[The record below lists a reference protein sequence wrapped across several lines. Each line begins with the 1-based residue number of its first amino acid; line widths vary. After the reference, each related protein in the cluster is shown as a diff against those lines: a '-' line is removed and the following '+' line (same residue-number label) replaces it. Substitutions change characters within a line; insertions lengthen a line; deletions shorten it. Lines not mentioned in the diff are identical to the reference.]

1 MRNLQLCGIPLRVS
15 SVRFWGLQP
24 IVQACWLPVGSGAE
38 RRPEGAVTRRWSAAV
53 KFRGDVVCRAEDRVD
68 RGEILAGLV
77 QAAHDTLDGG
87 GRVEAV
93 VVTNVGLMLVGGHEK
108 AGEAIDGPGE
118 FAERADHSGQI

>member
-53 KFRGDVVCRAEDRVD
+53 KFRGDVVRVAENTVD
-68 RGEILAGLV
+68 GVEVLAGLV
-77 QAAHDTLDGG
+77 QAADDTLDGG
-87 GRVEAV
+87 GRVVVV
-93 VVTNVGLMLVGGHEK
+93 VVTDVGLMLVGGGEK
-108 AGEAIDGPGE
+108 AGETIDGPGE
-118 FAERADHSGQI
+118 FAERADHSRQV